1 MTTGLSDEGGILDP
15 DGARDYL
22 RDWQGR
28 VDRMAVDAQAVS
40 ERLESL
46 RVTAEDANGIA
57 EVTIDST
64 GALVDIRFS
73 ERIQHAQPDVV
84 SRAVLSAVREARS
97 SAADRSR
104 QIVRDVMGGESVA
117 GRAIADRMAERLR
130 GPDAG
135 GAGPGVA
142 G

>member
-1 MTTGLSDEGGILDP
+1 MDEGGILGP

-22 RDWQGR
+22 RGWQGR
-28 VDRMAVDAQAVS
+28 VDRMAVDARAVS
-40 ERLESL
+40 ERLGNL

-84 SRAVLSAVREARS
+84 SRAVLNAVREARS

-104 QIVRDVMGGESVA
+104 QIVLDIMGGESAA
-117 GRAIADRMAERLR
+117 GRAIADRMAEQLR
-130 GPDAG
+130 GPDSG
-135 GAGPGVA
+135 GAGRGVE